1 MIRYPVKICRVI
13 RVSLC
18 ILSFVRVP
26 AIYAIQEGG
35 SGFAASS
42 GDGQFVNPGGKWE
55 RMAEWTI
62 DSKKEYADPFNDV
75 EIDVVFERGEK
86 SWRVPTFWRGGNK
99 WTVRF
104 APPIPGEYRYY
115 YESTDRSNPNLNGH
129 QGIITITE
137 YTGEN
142 PLFKHGMLQV
152 SASGRYFEHS
162 DGTPFYWL
170 GDTWWSC
177 LSDRISWEGF
187 QELAADRKAKGFTVI
202 QICAGLIPSNEEMA
216 PVDPGFH
223 NEGGYVWD
231 PEFRRINPA
240 YFDSADRRIRHILDQ
255 GMVPAL
261 VGGWR
266 QVLAQMG
273 VEKMKQHWRYIIARY
288 GAYPAFWIGGGELFD
303 PPEEAVQRLGNTA
316 LFKFLY
322 APGWTEVVRYL
333 RATDPYHHP
342 LTAHEVDAP
351 FDYPLQDESLTDFDL
366 FQAGHRGWPSI
377 ATEIAQLN
385 KHFARTSVSKPLV
398 IGEIGYEKLGGQ
410 NYEDYQRAA
419 FWLAMLNGAAGFTYG
434 TLPVA
439 EAYTADKPIHRYGIM
454 SLHTWEQAMT
464 FPGNAQVAMAARLL
478 RKFSWWNMAPHPEWL
493 EPHGT
498 TLLEPNSLV
507 NGFDIDLID
516 ALGRKEVP
524 SDDDLP
530 LGEWHEANGNWRLP
544 YAAGVPGK
552 FRIVY
557 LPYFRF
563 AVSPAPV
570 VLKLE
575 PGITYNAYYWDPV
588 LGVKVDL
595 GTVEAASG
603 TSEGKINTGN
613 RNRKLYD
620 DNGKYRGELNSSGWN
635 EYGTHQRIRGDTY
648 EPERPPTMGDWVLVL
663 EAADQ

>member
-1 MIRYPVKICRVI
+1 MCRLVWL
-13 RVSLC
+13 SLV
-18 ILSFVRVP
+18 ILSHVNVP
-26 AIYAIQEGG
+26 AIFALQDAE
-35 SGFAASS
+35 SGFESYS
-42 GDGQFVNPGGKWE
+42 GDGQFAGQERKWE

-62 DSKKEYADPFNDV
+62 ESKKEYADPFNDV
-75 EIDVVFERGEK
+75 EVDVVFNRDGQ
-86 SWRVPTFWRGGNK
+86 SWRVPAFWRGGNK

-104 APPIPGEYRYY
+104 APPVPGEYGYH
-115 YESTDRSNPNLNGH
+115 YESTDPANPDLKGH
-129 QGIITITE
+129 QGLIIITG
-137 YTGEN
+137 YTGDN
-142 PLFKHGMLQV
+142 PLFKHGMLQI
-152 SASGRYFEHS
+152 SANGHYFQHS

-177 LSDRISWEGF
+177 LSDRISWDGF
-187 QELAADRKAKGFTVI
+187 QKLAADRKAKGYTVI
-202 QICAGLIPSNEEMA
+202 QICAGLIPNNEEMA

-231 PEFRRINPA
+231 PEFRQINPS
-240 YFDSADRRIRHILDQ
+240 YFDFADRRIQHILDQ
-255 GMVPAL
+255 GMVPAI

-273 VEKMKQHWRYIIARY
+273 VDKMKQHWRYVIARY

-303 PPEEAVQRLGNTA
+303 PPEEVGHRLGNTG
-316 LFKFLY
+316 LFKFLF
-322 APGWTEVVRYL
+322 APGWTEVVRYI
-333 RATDPYHHP
+333 RTTDPYHHP
-342 LTAHEVDAP
+342 LTVHEVDP
-351 FDYPLQDESLTDFDL
+351 PYDYPVQDESLTDFDL

-385 KHFARTSVSKPLV
+385 KHYARTTITKPLV
-398 IGEIGYEKLGGQ
+398 IGEIGYEKLCGG

-439 EAYTADKPIHRYGIM
+439 EAYTADKPIHRYGIL

-478 RKFSWWNMAPHPEWL
+478 RKYSWWKMAPHPEWV

-507 NGFDIDLID
+507 NGFNIDLIE
-516 ALGRKEVP
+516 ALAQKEVP

-530 LGEWHEANGNWRLP
+530 LGEWHEAHGNWRLP
-544 YAAGVPGK
+544 YAAGVPGE
-552 FRIVY
+552 FRILY

-563 AVSPAPV
+563 GGNPVPAI
-570 VLKLE
+570 LKLE
-575 PGITYNAYYWDPV
+575 PGIPYHAYYWDPV

-603 TSEGKINTGN
+603 TSEGKINIEKM
-613 RNRKLYD
+613 NRKLYD
-620 DNGKYRGELNSSGWN
+620 DNGRYRGELINSGWD
-635 EYGTHQRIRGDTY
+635 EYGTHQSIHGDTY
-648 EPERPPTMGDWVLVL
+648 KPERPPTMGDWVLVL
-663 EAADQ
+663 EALDQ